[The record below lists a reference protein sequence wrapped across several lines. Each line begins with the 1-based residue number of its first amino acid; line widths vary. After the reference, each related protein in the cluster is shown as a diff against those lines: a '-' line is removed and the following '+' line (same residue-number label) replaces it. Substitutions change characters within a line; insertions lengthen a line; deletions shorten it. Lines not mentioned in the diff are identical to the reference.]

1 VAETARAERLGF
13 DPAVPNDARIFDYY
27 MGGKDN
33 FAADR
38 KAARHMMD
46 VAPELP
52 LMCREGRRHLGRV
65 VRYLVGEGV
74 RQFIDLGCGLPT
86 MGNVHEVAQAA
97 APGTRVVYV
106 DNDPVVV
113 RHSQALL
120 EQNEDTVVIEADLR
134 DTRQVLDHP
143 RLDGLIDLA
152 EPVAVLL
159 HFTLVLV
166 PEDDVAARVVAGYRD
181 AVAPGSHL
189 AIAHSVCD
197 PRPETTAK
205 LAAIY
210 RDNGVNGV
218 NETRRGQLRTK
229 AEIERFFDGLRLVD
243 PGVVYIPRWR
253 PEAGESLPGPETVW
267 SVGGVG
273 RVER

>member
-1 VAETARAERLGF
+1 MAETVRAERLGF
-13 DPAVPNDARIFDYY
+13 DPTVPNDARIFDYY

-38 KAARHMMD
+38 KAARHMLD

-52 LMCREGRRHLGRV
+52 LMCREGRRLLSRV
-65 VRYLVGEGV
+65 VRYLIGAGV

-97 APGTRVVYV
+97 APGSRVVYV

-120 EQNEDTVVIEADLR
+120 EQNDDTVVIEADLR
-134 DTRQVLDHP
+134 DTRAVLGHP
-143 RLDGLIDLA
+143 RVEALIDPDL
-152 EPVAVLL
+152 PVAVLL
-159 HFTLVLV
+159 HFTLILV
-166 PEDDVAARVVAGYRD
+166 PDDDEAARVVAEYRD
-181 AVAPGSHL
+181 AVAPGSYV

-197 PRPETTAK
+197 PKPEASAK

-210 RDNGVNGV
+210 RDTGVVDGP
-218 NETRRGQLRTK
+218 RRGQVRSK
-229 AEIERFFDGLRLVD
+229 AEVESFFDGLRVVD
-243 PGVVYIPRWR
+243 PGIVYIPWWR
-253 PEAGESLPGPETVW
+253 PDPGESLPGPETVW